1 MNSLP
6 DTLPTPAN
14 GVDVAIRPL
23 VRPVPP
29 QPARGLTRR
38 QWLLTRA
45 ANGLTRTCGLRL
57 ERAFGILMYHR
68 VAEPTP
74 GVPEPTWNV
83 TPARFEAQLAGL
95 LQRGFEAWPLR
106 RALEHHRAGRPI
118 PRRAFVVT
126 FDDGYENNFLH
137 AFPILKRLHVPA
149 TIFLATAYL
158 DSAGPFPSDDWHAAG
173 SDKVPAYDWR
183 PLQTSQCRQMQQ
195 SGLIELAA
203 HTHTHD
209 DFRGRGDAF
218 RADLATCQAELRE
231 RFGLTDAT
239 FAFPYGNKSTGFSGG
254 ELTETVRESGLLCA
268 LTTERELVLP
278 TSDPFDWGRFT
289 AENCDNAATLAGK
302 LSGWY
307 GLLRAGAA
315 RILSGIRR
323 SPAPGIRTFASSR
336 T

>member
-1 MNSLP
+1 
-6 DTLPTPAN
+6 
-14 GVDVAIRPL
+14 V
-23 VRPVPP
+23 
-29 QPARGLTRR
+29 
-38 QWLLTRA
+38 LTRA
-45 ANGLTRTCGLRL
+45 ANVLSRVCGMRQAA
-57 ERAFGILMYHR
+57 AFGILMYHR

-74 GVPEPTWNV
+74 GVPVPTWNV
-83 TPARFEAQLAGL
+83 SPRQFEAQLAGL
-95 LQRGFEAWPLR
+95 LRRGFEAWPLR
-106 RALEHHRAGRPI
+106 RALEHHRAGKPI
-118 PRRAFVVT
+118 SRRAFVVT

-158 DSAGPFPSDDWHAAG
+158 DSDEPFPSDDWHAAG

-183 PLQTSQCRQMQQ
+183 PLQTSQCRQMQN

-209 DFRGRGDAF
+209 DFRSRDEDF
-218 RADLATCQAELRE
+218 RADLAVCQAELRE
-231 RFGLTDAT
+231 RFGLQEAT
-239 FAFPYGNKSTGFSGG
+239 FAFPSGTKSCGFSGG
-254 ELTETVRESGLLCA
+254 ELAVAAREAGLLCA

-289 AENCDNAATLAGK
+289 AESCDTAATLAGK

-307 GLLRAGAA
+307 GALRAVPAA
-315 RILSGIRR
+315 TLNTLRQL
-323 SPAPGIRTFASSR
+323 PGRTTR